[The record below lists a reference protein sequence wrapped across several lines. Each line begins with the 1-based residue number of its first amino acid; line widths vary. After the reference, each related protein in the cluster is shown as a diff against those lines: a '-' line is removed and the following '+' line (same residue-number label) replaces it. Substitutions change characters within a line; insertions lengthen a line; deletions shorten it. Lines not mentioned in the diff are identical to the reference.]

1 MVIDKI
7 SILWRTKVE
16 CISNINILAFR
27 GSRKMHKFYIN
38 VLIDISEAYLYV
50 MAISLISFI
59 ALIGRHHA

>member
-38 VLIDISEAYLYV
+38 VLID
-50 MAISLISFI
+50 
-59 ALIGRHHA
+59 